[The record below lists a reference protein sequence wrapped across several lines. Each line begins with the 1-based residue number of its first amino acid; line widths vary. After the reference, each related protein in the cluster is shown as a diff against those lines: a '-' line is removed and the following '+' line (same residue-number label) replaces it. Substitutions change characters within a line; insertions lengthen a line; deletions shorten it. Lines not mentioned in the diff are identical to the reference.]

1 MRAPLTP
8 LLLCALQAAQNSPL
22 AFLDSSNQL
31 SPLAFL
37 HSGGGQTE
45 SVSALPGFPTLCHVC
60 DMQLHVMQHFAAWCK
75 MGAITNPFD
84 RVMRV

>member
-1 MRAPLTP
+1 MGSRCLPCRSLVRAPLTP

-37 HSGGGQTE
+37 GQTE
-45 SVSALPGFPTLCHVC
+45 SVSALPGFPTPCHVI
-60 DMQLHVMQHFAAWCK
+60 DMQQQHGGKW
-75 MGAITNPFD
+75 
-84 RVMRV
+84 VQS